1 MKEFDR
7 QKTKLSQKLSKAVVS
22 EHPLHALAQVA
33 REAMTEANTLTN
45 TLTIEKVAI
54 ALKRLPKELDGF
66 RLVQLSDLHH
76 SPFTSLDLINEA
88 IDIANSFAPDM
99 FMLTGDFVS
108 HDTEYIAPVA
118 DALSRL
124 NSEFGSYACLGN
136 HDHWT
141 DAELVTDL
149 LRGEGITVLINEGFR
164 FTARGASFWL
174 CGVDDLTLAK
184 TDIKAALKESHED
197 EMKLLLAHN
206 PKILYRAAR
215 RGVDLMLSGHTHG
228 GQVKLRDDE
237 DKLLPT
243 RRLSS
248 GLYRRKDTQVYITR
262 GIGTVVVPI
271 RYHCP
276 PEITLIELRK
286 SDR

>member
-1 MKEFDR
+1 MLMKEFGT
-7 QKTKLSQKLSKAVVS
+7 QKTKLSRKLGAAVVS
-22 EHPLHALAQVA
+22 ERPLKALAQVA
-33 REAMTEANTLTN
+33 REVITEANALTVEK
-45 TLTIEKVAI
+45 LTIS
-54 ALKRLPKELDGF
+54 LKRLPKKLDGL
-66 RLVQLSDLHH
+66 RIVQLSDLHH
-76 SPFTSLDLINEA
+76 SPFTSLDLINRSIE
-88 IDIANSFAPDM
+88 IANNLAPEM
-99 FMLTGDFVS
+99 FVLTGDFVS

-124 NSEFGSYACLGN
+124 ESEFGSFACLGN

-141 DAELVTDL
+141 DAALVTDL

-164 FTARGASFWL
+164 FKARGASFWM

-184 TDIKAALKESHED
+184 TDIKAALEGSRED
-197 EMKLLLAHN
+197 EMKILLAHN

-237 DKLLPT
+237 DKILSA

-248 GLYRRKDTQVYITR
+248 GLYRRKNTQVYITR
-262 GIGTVVVPI
+262 GIGTVVVPM

-276 PEITLIELRK
+276 PEVTLIELRIAN
-286 SDR
+286 